1 MNIEDEIFK
10 KYKLD
15 EDKILLYGFK
25 KENDIYKYFKLFM
38 NDAFRAE
45 IYIDKNGK
53 VTGKVIEIEL
63 DEEYTNFRMEN
74 AVGEFVNKV
83 KEEYINILQDIAN
96 NCFKREYFIFEQS
109 NRITNLI
116 NKKYN
121 VNPEFL
127 WDKFPGFGIFRNER
141 SNKWFSIIMNI
152 DKSKIISDD
161 SGEVEILN
169 VKLDDDVQKYLGKN
183 GIYPSYHLSKKSW
196 VTIILDD
203 TLSDKKI
210 MELVDLSF
218 NLSNIKGEWIVPAN
232 PKYYDI
238 INAFND
244 TDTIIWKQSN
254 NIAAGDIVYLYVAEP
269 YSAILYKCEAIET
282 DIPYEYKDKNLSIKK
297 VMKIK
302 LLKKYK
308 EDEFTFKKLNEYGIK
323 AIRGPRSVTDKLS
336 KKLNSKK

>member
-127 WDKFPGFGIFRNER
+127 WDKFPGFGIFRNAR

>member
-1 MNIEDEIFK
+1 MSIESEIFK
-10 KYKLD
+10 KYIPNNNELIK
-15 EDKILLYGFK
+15 YGFK
-25 KENDIYKYFKLFM
+25 KFNNSYKFSKTFM
-38 NDAFRAE
+38 NNTFRAD
-45 IYIDKNGK
+45 IVIDDKGQI
-53 VTGKVIEIEL
+53 TGKVIEIEL

-109 NRITNLI
+109 NRITNHI

-127 WDKFPGFGIFRNER
+127 WDKFPGFGIFRNAR
-141 SNKWFSIIMNI
+141 SNKWFGIIMNV
-152 DKSKIISDD
+152 DKSKIISDE

-169 VKLDDDVQKYLGKN
+169 IKLDDDVQKYLGEN

-196 VTIILDD
+196 VSIILDN
-203 TLSDKKI
+203 TLSDEKI
-210 MELVDLSF
+210 MQLVDLSYDI
-218 NLSNIKGEWIVPAN
+218 SNIKGEWIIPAN

-238 INAFND
+238 INAFNE

-254 NIAAGDIVYLYVAEP
+254 NIWINDIVYLYVAAP
-269 YSAILYKCEAIET
+269 ISAILYKCEVLEV
-282 DIPYEYKDKNLSIKK
+282 DIPYKYSGKNVSMKK

-302 LLKKYK
+302 LLKKYEK
-308 EDEFTFKKLNEYGIK
+308 DKFTFERLNEYGIK
-323 AIRGPRSVTDKLS
+323 AIRGPRGLTDELS
-336 KKLNSKK
+336 KDLNS